1 MPAEAVPADAG
12 AKKRTWVR
20 TAFSA
25 AVGVGLLVA
34 LIWNSDL
41 DQLNDRLDQLKWR
54 SPLILLPY
62 LCVTI
67 VDALSWRWAL
77 SAELRHRVPFL
88 TFFFARM
95 AGEAVNSVTP
105 TATLGGEPVKAH
117 LLRAYGVPISDGLAS
132 IVVAK
137 TSITIAQSLFTA
149 VGFVGLLVYLGQSE
163 LATAGLLLMLGVLA
177 GFTYVLLYV
186 QQRNPAMAVVRTL
199 TRFLP
204 RARFVVRLRAGARAI
219 DERLVDFYRFE
230 RRAFTRATL
239 LNLAGWIF
247 GVIEVQLIVT
257 LADHPISWLEAFVIE
272 AVAQPIRAVSIVIP
286 GGLGAQEWG
295 GAAFCQYLGMPDNVA
310 VALWLL
316 KRARETL
323 FDAVGLVYL
332 GWRTSI
338 KRDA

>member
-1 MPAEAVPADAG
+1 
-12 AKKRTWVR
+12 
-20 TAFSA
+20 
-25 AVGVGLLVA
+25 VGVALLVT
-34 LIWNSDL
+34 LIWHTDL
-41 DQLNDRLDQLKWR
+41 DQLGDRLDQLKWR

-67 VDALSWRWAL
+67 VDAASWRWAL
-77 SAELRHRVPFL
+77 SAGLRHRVPFL
-88 TFFFARM
+88 TFFFSRM

-137 TSITIAQSLFTA
+137 TALTIAQSLFTA
-149 VGFVGLLVYLGQSE
+149 VGFVGLLVFIGHPG
-163 LATAGLLLMLGVLA
+163 LATVGLLLMLGVLA

-186 QQRNPAMAVVRTL
+186 QQRNPATAIVRTL

-204 RARFVVRLRAGARAI
+204 RARFVARLRAGAHAL
-219 DERLVDFYRFE
+219 DERLVDFYRGE
-230 RRAFTRATL
+230 RRAFVRATL
-239 LNLAGWIF
+239 FNLAGWIF
-247 GVIEVQLIVT
+247 GVVEVQLIVT

-272 AVAQPIRAVSIVIP
+272 AVAQPIRAISIVIP

-295 GAAFCQYLGMPDNVA
+295 GAAFCEYLGMPENVA

-316 KRARETL
+316 KRARETF
-323 FDAVGLVYL
+323 FDAVGLLYL
-332 GWRTSI
+332 AWRTSI

>member
-1 MPAEAVPADAG
+1 VPADAG
-12 AKKRTWVR
+12 QR
-20 TAFSA
+20 TASWIRTALSA
-25 AVGVGLLVA
+25 AIGVALLVT
-34 LIWNSDL
+34 LIWHTDL
-41 DQLNDRLDQLKWR
+41 DQLGDRLDQLKWL

-67 VDALSWRWAL
+67 VDAISWRWSL
-77 SAELRHRVPFL
+77 SADLRHRVPLL
-88 TFFFARM
+88 TFFFSRM

-137 TSITIAQSLFTA
+137 TALTIAQSLFTA
-149 VGFVGLLVYLGQSE
+149 VGFVGLLVLLGHTE
-163 LATAGLLLMLGVLA
+163 LATVALLLTLGVLA

-186 QQRNPAMAVVRTL
+186 QQRNPATAVVRTL
-199 TRFLP
+199 ARFLP
-204 RARFVVRLRAGARAI
+204 RARFVARLRAGAHAL
-219 DERLVDFYRFE
+219 DERLVDFYRGE
-230 RRAFTRATL
+230 QPAFARATVF
-239 LNLAGWIF
+239 NLAGWIF
-247 GVIEVQLIVT
+247 GVVEVQLIVT

-272 AVAQPIRAVSIVIP
+272 AVAQPIRAVSIIIP

-295 GAAFCQYLGMPDNVA
+295 GTAFCQYLGMPENVA

-316 KRARETL
+316 KRARETF
-323 FDAVGLVYL
+323 FDVVGLLYL
-332 GWRTSI
+332 GWRTFI